1 MPTVD
6 DLIDQLAVDDVDNYQ
21 YLIDN
26 TLRIIT
32 VPSEGV
38 ILGVINDKDVNTV
51 SFNMSRYYKELDLSG
66 FSIRVYYL
74 NANGEYGYFPVTKK
88 TVSDES
94 IDFDWVVGSGVAKYK
109 GTVQF
114 AVSLNIFDGEDV
126 VQSFNTTIGEATVL
140 DGLNPTEI
148 ITPDQAKDLIEQ
160 IAIEASERA
169 AEAITAAI
177 AKADT
182 ATDNANDAATK
193 ANTAAEK
200 ADTATDNANAA
211 AEEARN
217 AANTVAKKVWPHKS
231 TNGRYDNASLLP
243 FCESHTNDKFYGI
256 MIPKANDVACV
267 KFGAHADYAAPT
279 PSTATT
285 KSVDPYED
293 EEGPFWFIEANGG
306 VDADGS
312 PYVVNFD
319 GDEEFT
325 RSHVDEDTVIFRNVI
340 WYKVSETDYYYNIAI
355 RSTWA
360 PGYEPENAAKISATE
375 LRPYILHAKYP
386 LSKDSQGRMRSTSG
400 LKPFTRSVSHNTLI
414 TQMATA
420 TSGKSGKNTA
430 DDWYLKLMFLM
441 KYGTKN
447 SQAYYTGCS
456 SYTAQVY
463 PTVAETGVSRVI
475 LSKTNAAKFYVG
487 SSCMFGTHANTTSTD
502 RNTAVNYNIF
512 DGAKIIKMEEYD
524 DNNTAVYFD
533 VDGTFDTATTYLLST
548 APWICG
554 CCDEVDGDG
563 SPNGAKNNADPFVIQ
578 GIEVMHGMTE
588 IIGNVIISNS
598 DATGW
603 RIFVNFDSANE
614 ASSVTSNYVDLGILY
629 QGYNA
634 WKYPTTLVPVK
645 GCLVPSND
653 YGGSASTG
661 ICDGFYLNN
670 TSTTGTRELLSFGD
684 LGNGSNAGLSYING
698 NVGLSGT
705 WWYVGSRCS
714 YVGRQSGVNAA

>member
-1 MPTVD
+1 
-6 DLIDQLAVDDVDNYQ
+6 
-21 YLIDN
+21 
-26 TLRIIT
+26 
-32 VPSEGV
+32 
-38 ILGVINDKDVNTV
+38 
-51 SFNMSRYYKELDLSG
+51 
-66 FSIRVYYL
+66 
-74 NANGEYGYFPVTKK
+74 
-88 TVSDES
+88 
-94 IDFDWVVGSGVAKYK
+94 
-109 GTVQF
+109 
-114 AVSLNIFDGEDV
+114 
-126 VQSFNTTIGEATVL
+126 
-140 DGLNPTEI
+140 
-148 ITPDQAKDLIEQ
+148 
-160 IAIEASERA
+160 
-169 AEAITAAI
+169 
-177 AKADT
+177 
-182 ATDNANDAATK
+182 
-193 ANTAAEK
+193 
-200 ADTATDNANAA
+200 
-211 AEEARN
+211 
-217 AANTVAKKVWPHKS
+217 
-231 TNGRYDNASLLP
+231 
-243 FCESHTNDKFYGI
+243 

-285 KSVDPYED
+285 KSVDPYEN

-312 PYVVNFD
+312 PYIVNFD
-319 GDEEFT
+319 GDEEFS
-325 RSHVDEDTVIFRNVI
+325 RSHADEDTVIFRNVI

-386 LSKDSQGRMRSTSG
+386 LSVDSQGRMRSTSG
-400 LKPFTRSVSHNTLI
+400 LKPFTRSVSHNSLI

-420 TSGKSGKNTA
+420 TSGKSGKNMA

-456 SYTAQVY
+456 SYTAQAY

-475 LSKTNAAKFYVG
+475 LSKTDAAKFYVG

-502 RNTAVNYNIF
+502 RGTAVNYNIF
-512 DGAKIIKMEEYD
+512 DGAKIIKMEDYD

-533 VDGTFDTATTYLLST
+533 VDETFDTATTYLLST

-661 ICDGFYLNN
+661 VCDGFYLNN
-670 TSTTGTRELLSFGD
+670 TSTTGTRELQSFGA
-684 LGNGSNAGLSYING
+684 LYGGSDAGLSYF
-698 NVGLSGT
+698 VGSDVLSLTG
-705 WWYVGSRCS
+705 WLIGSRCS

>member
-1 MPTVD
+1 
-6 DLIDQLAVDDVDNYQ
+6 
-21 YLIDN
+21 
-26 TLRIIT
+26 
-32 VPSEGV
+32 
-38 ILGVINDKDVNTV
+38 
-51 SFNMSRYYKELDLSG
+51 
-66 FSIRVYYL
+66 
-74 NANGEYGYFPVTKK
+74 
-88 TVSDES
+88 
-94 IDFDWVVGSGVAKYK
+94 
-109 GTVQF
+109 
-114 AVSLNIFDGEDV
+114 
-126 VQSFNTTIGEATVL
+126 
-140 DGLNPTEI
+140 
-148 ITPDQAKDLIEQ
+148 
-160 IAIEASERA
+160 
-169 AEAITAAI
+169 
-177 AKADT
+177 
-182 ATDNANDAATK
+182 
-193 ANTAAEK
+193 
-200 ADTATDNANAA
+200 
-211 AEEARN
+211 
-217 AANTVAKKVWPHKS
+217 
-231 TNGRYDNASLLP
+231 
-243 FCESHTNDKFYGI
+243 

-285 KSVDPYED
+285 KSVDPYEN

-312 PYVVNFD
+312 PYIVNFD
-319 GDEEFT
+319 GDEEFS
-325 RSHVDEDTVIFRNVI
+325 RSHADEDTVIFRNVI

-386 LSKDSQGRMRSTSG
+386 LSVDSQGRMRSTSG
-400 LKPFTRSVSHNTLI
+400 LKPFTRSVSHNSLI

-420 TSGKSGKNTA
+420 TSGKSGKNMA

-456 SYTAQVY
+456 SYTTQVY

-502 RNTAVNYNIF
+502 RNVAVNYNIF
-512 DGAKIIKMEEYD
+512 DGAKIIKMEDYD

-533 VDGTFDTATTYLLST
+533 VDETFDTATTYLLST

-614 ASSVTSNYVDLGILY
+614 AGSVTSNYVDLGILY

-661 ICDGFYLNN
+661 VCDGFYLYN
-670 TSTTGTRELLSFGD
+670 TSTTGTRELRSFGV
-684 LGNGSNAGLSYING
+684 LGSGSFAGLSYIYG
-698 NVGLSGT
+698 NDGLSDPR
-705 WWYVGSRCS
+705 WSIGSRCS